1 MCARR
6 SRSYLAS
13 ATVFFFATLH
23 PAVPNNAIALICR
36 SAKHLASPLPRFAPL
51 CLCTS
56 LCCAAMLLLC
66 CDSPVAGLPP
76 RCFSEPGSA
85 IAVLSLQFPCCS
97 YQNLASAASRFA
109 LPCLCEAL
117 NCSTMPLPDRAQLC
131 LCYALIGPASPRL
144 CAAPRRNPTPG
155 LATALP
161 CLAQLRLAP
170 RSRCCAYHG
179 HD

>member
-117 NCSTMPLPDRAQLC
+117 NCSTMPLPDTQ
-131 LCYALIGPASPRL
+131 
-144 CAAPRRNPTPG
+144 RRNNQNRPFCFFANNSCPF
-155 LATALP
+155 
-161 CLAQLRLAP
+161 
-170 RSRCCAYHG
+170 
-179 HD
+179 